1 MMNTRNLLISGLA
14 LGLGATTLLASADPR
29 PYRWNSPSDRY
40 DQHERVDKR
49 DRINSRV
56 DRSTRQLSFTDKAK
70 VIDVE
75 PIVKMVRRTTPQRE
89 CWDEEVYHSG
99 NRRDD
104 GVSAG
109 EGTIAGTIIGGVIG
123 SQVGKGDGNKAATI
137 AGAVIGAAV
146 GHDMAKG
153 GDGEYS
159 EPYSSTETR
168 CETRHDVSEHERI
181 TGYRVTYRYKG
192 HEFTK
197 RMASDPGKLVD
208 VRVRVMPIE

>member
-1 MMNTRNLLISGLA
+1 MNTRKFLMPGLA
-14 LGLGATTLLASADPR
+14 LALTATAFSASADPR
-29 PYRWNSPSDRY
+29 PYRWDGPPDRFDKHDRY
-40 DQHERVDKR
+40 EAKSKQ
-49 DRINSRV
+49 SRPMHHLAFV
-56 DRSTRQLSFTDKAK
+56 DKAK

-75 PIVKMVRRTTPQRE
+75 PIVKVVRRSIPQRE
-89 CWDEEVYHSG
+89 CWDEEVYHEG
-99 NRRDD
+99 QYRDE

-153 GDGEYS
+153 SDGGYS

-168 CETRHDVSEHERI
+168 CETRHDVTEHERV
-181 TGYRVTYRYKG
+181 TGYRVTYRYQG

-197 RMASDPGKLVD
+197 RMARDPGKFVE